1 MRLGGG
7 SDTCPPVN
15 MLGSLELSLKGEPIV
30 KSRSEIWLSV
40 LEDLGNSSSVSTLED
55 ALYVRSRVR
64 AEGDTFFQV
73 TLPQFAKDL
82 EKALA
87 AECVSPDL
95 FVGFQRSSQRVNYL
109 TYEGVFHWK
118 SKKFRWGLPL
128 FLSGFTRRLF
138 MEPEELMDKG
148 LMGPLSEQPSLP
160 LALPSSEEDADAMAD
175 SVFAVRQLC
184 LLFSKEKA
192 DAPAKAKQRAITQYL
207 EVDKELDR
215 PL

>member
-1 MRLGGG
+1 
-7 SDTCPPVN
+7 

-40 LEDLGNSSSVSTLED
+40 LEDLGNASSVSTHED
-55 ALYVRSRVR
+55 ALYVRSRVA

-82 EKALA
+82 EQALA

-95 FVGFQRSSQRVNYL
+95 FVGYQRGLVRVNYL
-109 TYEGVFHWK
+109 TTVDAFHWK

-138 MEPEELMDKG
+138 MEPDELLEKG
-148 LMGPLSEQPSLP
+148 LIGPLSKQPSLP
-160 LALPSSEEDADAMAD
+160 LAQPSSEDDADAMAD

-192 DAPAKAKQRAITQYL
+192 DAPAKAQQRAIAQYIQ
-207 EVDKELDR
+207 VDKELDR